1 MLTWPL
7 EVRECITTAR
17 RISLFLDFD
26 GTLTPIVNDP
36 MEVWLEASTRDA
48 LARLARKND
57 IVTTIISGRAIDDLR
72 VRVNLPDIIYAG
84 NRGLEISGRH
94 LEFVNPVAAT
104 SSDQLLRITDLLAS
118 ELRSIPGVCVE
129 FKGLTSTVHYRRAMA
144 NEIPVIEKVVHAG
157 LTPFAS
163 LFDVDP
169 GNMALDIVPRTGWH
183 KGCAV
188 SWINARLD
196 LFDAQCIYFGDDK
209 TDEDAFGALP
219 EAMTSKVG
227 EDSPS
232 QAKYRVE
239 SPCEVR
245 EFLQWLAI
253 TR

>member
-7 EVRECITTAR
+7 DVRESTTTAR
-17 RISLFLDFD
+17 KISLFLDFD

-157 LTPFAS
+157 LTPFKS

-169 GNMALDIVPRTGWH
+169 GNMALDIALEPAGT
-183 KGCAV
+183 KD
-188 SWINARLD
+188 ARFPGLARASTCSTPC
-196 LFDAQCIYFGDDK
+196 LFTLGTTRPMK
-209 TDEDAFGALP
+209 TFSALYP
-219 EAMTSKVG
+219 K
-227 EDSPS
+227 
-232 QAKYRVE
+232 R
-239 SPCEVR
+239 
-245 EFLQWLAI
+245 
-253 TR
+253 

>member
-7 EVRECITTAR
+7 EVRESITTAR
-17 RISLFLDFD
+17 KISLFLDFD

-36 MEVWLEASTRDA
+36 TEVWLEASTRDA
-48 LARLARKND
+48 LARLSRKSD
-57 IVTTIISGRAIDDLR
+57 IVTTIISGRAIDDLSMR
-72 VRVNLPDIIYAG
+72 VSLPDIIYAG

-118 ELRSIPGVCVE
+118 ELRPIPGVFVE
-129 FKGLTSTVHYRRAMA
+129 FKGLTSTVHYRRVMA
-144 NEIPVIEKVVHAG
+144 HEIPVIEKVVHAG

-169 GNMALDIVPRTGWH
+169 GDMALYIVPRTGWH

-196 LFDAQCIYFGDDK
+196 LFDDLCIYFGDDK
-209 TDEDAFGALP
+209 TDEDAFGILP
-219 EAMTSKVG
+219 DAMTFKVG
-227 EDSPS
+227 EDSAS
-232 QAKYRVE
+232 LAKYQVE
-239 SPCEVR
+239 SPAEVG

>member
-7 EVRECITTAR
+7 EVRKCVATAR
-17 RISLFLDFD
+17 KISLFLDFD

-36 MEVWLEASTRDA
+36 TEVWLEASTRDA
-48 LARLARKND
+48 LARLSRKSD
-57 IVTTIISGRAIDDLR
+57 IVTTIISSRAIDDLSMR
-72 VRVNLPDIIYAG
+72 VSLPDIIYAG

-118 ELRSIPGVCVE
+118 ELRPIPGVYVE
-129 FKGLTSTVHYRRAMA
+129 FKGLTVHYL
-144 NEIPVIEKVVHAG
+144 EKVVHAG

-169 GNMALDIVPRTGWH
+169 GDMALDIVPRTGWH

-196 LFDAQCIYFGDDK
+196 LFDDLCIYFGDDK
-209 TDEDAFGALP
+209 TDEDAFGILP
-219 EAMTSKVG
+219 DAMTFKVG
-227 EDSPS
+227 KDSAS
-232 QAKYRVE
+232 LAKYQVE
-239 SPCEVR
+239 SPAEVG